1 MRGNAKPSMKKSVL
15 FAALTLL
22 LVAGFWA
29 YQKYKDYLLPN
40 VPKELK
46 ETFVHIPTGSSFK
59 EVKELLYKEGF
70 IKDTASFRRVAEKL
84 KYRRPKMRAG
94 RFEIQP
100 GWTNLELVRHL
111 RNGKQAPVKVV
122 ITEDARLPEDVAEKV
137 SRFIEPSA
145 TEMKAAFQNDS
156 LIQAL
161 GFTKETFMSL
171 FIPNTYEFFWNTPP
185 EKFLERMKKE
195 HDRFWK
201 MNDRLGKARKLG
213 LSPEEVY
220 TLASIVERE
229 TNRNEEKKR
238 IAGVYLNRLKRGIK
252 LQADPTAVFA
262 RRDFGTSRV
271 THYHT
276 KYDSPY
282 NTYLY
287 EGLPPGPIS
296 MASIASIDAVLQAE
310 KHDYIFFCAKGDGSG
325 LHNFA
330 KTLRGHNRNIKKYKQ
345 NLKNR

>member
-1 MRGNAKPSMKKSVL
+1 MKKTLIIILLAISL
-15 FAALTLL
+15 GAA
-22 LVAGFWA
+22 FWG
-29 YQKYKDYLLPN
+29 YQKYRDYLSPN
-40 VPKELK
+40 VPGSLEKNIVL
-46 ETFVHIPTGSSFK
+46 IPTGSSFE
-59 EVKELLYKEGF
+59 EVRDILFQGGF
-70 IKDTASFRRVAEKL
+70 IKDTASFRRVAQKL
-84 KYRRPKMRAG
+84 RYLRTPMRAG

-111 RNGKQAPVKVV
+111 RNGKQAPVNLV
-122 ITEDARLPEDVAEKV
+122 ITENARLPEDVAEKAA
-137 SRFIEPSA
+137 RFIEPTA
-145 TEMKAAFQNDS
+145 EELKRAFQNDS
-156 LIQAL
+156 LIREL
-161 GFTKETFMSL
+161 GFTPETFMSL

-185 EKFLERMKKE
+185 EKFLRRMKKE

-213 LSPEEVY
+213 LTPEEVY

-229 TNRNEEKKR
+229 TNRNEEKQR
-238 IAGVYLNRLKRGIK
+238 IAGVYLNRLKKGIK

-262 RRDFGTSRV
+262 RRDFNTSRV

-296 MASIASIDAVLQAE
+296 IASIASIDAVLNPE
-310 KHDYIFFCAKGDGSG
+310 KHEYIFFCARGDGSG

-330 KTLRGHNRNIKKYKQ
+330 KTLKGHNRNIKKYKQ
-345 NLKNR
+345 NLRKR

>member
-1 MRGNAKPSMKKSVL
+1 MKRIIL
-15 FAALTLL
+15 LTLL
-22 LVAGFWA
+22 VLLAGFGIWG
-29 YQKYKDYLLPN
+29 YQKYRDYLRPN
-40 VPKELK
+40 VPRELK
-46 ETFVHIPTGSSFK
+46 DHILLIPTGSTFE
-59 EVKELLYKEGF
+59 EVRDRLYEEGF
-70 IKDTASFRRVAEKL
+70 LLDTASFRRVAEKL
-84 KYRRPKMRAG
+84 KYKRKTMRAG

-111 RNGKQAPVKVV
+111 RNGKQSPVNVV
-122 ITEDARLPEDVAEKV
+122 ITAEARLPEDVAAKAA
-137 SRFIEPSA
+137 SFIEPTA
-145 TEMKAAFQNDS
+145 EEMKQAFENDS
-156 LIQAL
+156 LIKAL
-161 GFTKETFMSL
+161 GFKPETFISL
-171 FIPNTYEFFWNTPP
+171 FIPNTYEFFWNTSP
-185 EKFLERMKKE
+185 EAFLQRMKKE

-213 LSPEEVY
+213 LTPEEVY

-238 IAGVYLNRLKRGIK
+238 IAGVYLNRLKKGIK

-262 RRDFGTSRV
+262 RRDFTTSRV
-271 THYHT
+271 TDYHT

-282 NTYLY
+282 NTYMY

-296 MASIASIDAVLQAE
+296 MASIASIDAVLNPE

-330 KTLRGHNRNIKKYKQ
+330 KTLRGHNKNIRIYKRN
-345 NLKNR
+345 LRGR

>member
-1 MRGNAKPSMKKSVL
+1 MKKPVL
-15 FAALTLL
+15 FAALALL
-22 LVAGFWA
+22 TAAGFWWA

-46 ETFVHIPTGSSFK
+46 ETFVLIPTGSTFDQ
-59 EVKELLYKEGF
+59 VRDLLYKGGF
-70 IKDTASFRRVAEKL
+70 IRDTASFRRVAEKL
-84 KYRRPKMRAG
+84 KYRRPIMRAG
-94 RFEIQP
+94 RFEIQA
-100 GWTNLELVRHL
+100 GWTNLELVRQL

-122 ITEDARLPEDVAEKV
+122 ITEEARLPEDVAEKV
-137 SRFIEPSA
+137 ARFIEPSA
-145 TEMKAAFQNDS
+145 QEMKVAFQNDS
-156 LIQAL
+156 LIRAL
-161 GFTKETFMSL
+161 GFTPETFMSL
-171 FIPNTYEFFWNTPP
+171 FIPNTYEFFWNTSP

-195 HDRFWK
+195 HSRFWK

-238 IAGVYLNRLKRGIK
+238 IAGVYLNRLRRSIK

-287 EGLPPGPIS
+287 EGLPPGPIG
-296 MASIASIDAVLQAE
+296 MASIASIDAVLQPE

-330 KTLRGHNRNIKKYKQ
+330 KTLKGHNRNVKTYRQ
-345 NLKNR
+345 NLRKR